1 MTKTLLSVMLCCCC
15 SIMAFGQNMTQE
27 IEKIIKGKQAS
38 VGVAI
43 IHNDDI
49 IAIANED
56 KYPTMSVFKF
66 HIAVTALKKME
77 AENIP
82 LDKMVYIK
90 QKEMLKNT
98 YSPLRDKYPDQGI
111 RISYRDIIKY
121 TVSISDNNTCD
132 WLIRF
137 VGGIDKVDS
146 YIKSLGIKDM
156 NFTETEE
163 SMHTDI
169 MLCYNNWSTP
179 LAIAQLLKKLH
190 TENILTKEHFA
201 FLETDQGIRISY
213 RDIIK
218 YTVSISDNNT
228 CDWLIRFVGGI
239 DKVDS
244 YIKSLGI
251 KDMNFT
257 ETEESMHTDIML
269 CYNNWSTPL
278 AIAQLLK
285 KLHTENILT
294 KEHFAFLE
302 TAMLDCV
309 SGKNKLIA
317 GLPTDIKFGHKTG
330 RSNRTADGIQIS
342 EGDAGVIYLPN
353 GEKCYIVVLIKDSR
367 ESDDDNA
374 KIMAD
379 ISNIV
384 YRHLN
389 K

>member
-1 MTKTLLSVMLCCCC
+1 MKQKVPLSKMNMAKTLLSVMLCCCC

-27 IEKIIKGKQAS
+27 IEKIIKEKQAS

-49 IAIANED
+49 ITIANED
-56 KYPTMSVFKF
+56 KYPTMSAFKF

-77 AENIP
+77 VENIP
-82 LDKMVYIK
+82 LDKKVYIK
-90 QKEMLKNT
+90 KKEMLKNT
-98 YSPLRDKYPDQGI
+98 YSPLRDKYPNQGI
-111 RISYRDIIKY
+111 HISYRDIIDY
-121 TVSISDNNTCD
+121 TVKVSDNNTCD

-146 YIKSLGIKDM
+146 YIKSLGIKDF

-169 MLCYNNWSTP
+169 MRCYNNWSTP
-179 LAIAQLLKKLH
+179 LAIAQLLKKIY
-190 TENILTKEHFA
+190 TEDVLTKEHFA
-201 FLETDQGIRISY
+201 FLET
-213 RDIIK
+213 
-218 YTVSISDNNT
+218 
-228 CDWLIRFVGGI
+228 
-239 DKVDS
+239 
-244 YIKSLGI
+244 
-251 KDMNFT
+251 
-257 ETEESMHTDIML
+257 SML
-269 CYNNWSTPL
+269 N
-278 AIAQLLK
+278 
-285 KLHTENILT
+285 
-294 KEHFAFLE
+294 
-302 TAMLDCV
+302 CV

-317 GLPTDIKFGHKTG
+317 GLPHDVKFGHKTG
-330 RSNRTADGIQIS
+330 RSDRTTDGVQIS
-342 EGDAGVIYLPN
+342 EADAGVIYLPN

-379 ISNIV
+379 ISNVV

>member
-1 MTKTLLSVMLCCCC
+1 M
-15 SIMAFGQNMTQE
+15 
-27 IEKIIKGKQAS
+27 
-38 VGVAI
+38 
-43 IHNDDI
+43 
-49 IAIANED
+49 
-56 KYPTMSVFKF
+56 
-66 HIAVTALKKME
+66 
-77 AENIP
+77 
-82 LDKMVYIK
+82 
-90 QKEMLKNT
+90 
-98 YSPLRDKYPDQGI
+98 
-111 RISYRDIIKY
+111 
-121 TVSISDNNTCD
+121 
-132 WLIRF
+132 
-137 VGGIDKVDS
+137 
-146 YIKSLGIKDM
+146 
-156 NFTETEE
+156 
-163 SMHTDI
+163 
-169 MLCYNNWSTP
+169 
-179 LAIAQLLKKLH
+179 
-190 TENILTKEHFA
+190 
-201 FLETDQGIRISY
+201 
-213 RDIIK
+213 
-218 YTVSISDNNT
+218 
-228 CDWLIRFVGGI
+228 
-239 DKVDS
+239 DS

-330 RSNRTADGIQIS
+330 HSNRNADGIQIS

>member
-1 MTKTLLSVMLCCCC
+1 
-15 SIMAFGQNMTQE
+15 
-27 IEKIIKGKQAS
+27 
-38 VGVAI
+38 
-43 IHNDDI
+43 
-49 IAIANED
+49 
-56 KYPTMSVFKF
+56 MSVFKF

-82 LDKMVYIK
+82 LDEMVYIK

-137 VGGIDKVDS
+137 VGGID
-146 YIKSLGIKDM
+146 
-156 NFTETEE
+156 E
-163 SMHTDI
+163 
-169 MLCYNNWSTP
+169 
-179 LAIAQLLKKLH
+179 
-190 TENILTKEHFA
+190 
-201 FLETDQGIRISY
+201 
-213 RDIIK
+213 
-218 YTVSISDNNT
+218 
-228 CDWLIRFVGGI
+228 
-239 DKVDS
+239 VDS

-317 GLPTDIKFGHKTG
+317 GLPNDIKFGHKTG

-379 ISNIV
+379 ISNVV

>member
-1 MTKTLLSVMLCCCC
+1 
-15 SIMAFGQNMTQE
+15 
-27 IEKIIKGKQAS
+27 
-38 VGVAI
+38 
-43 IHNDDI
+43 
-49 IAIANED
+49 
-56 KYPTMSVFKF
+56 
-66 HIAVTALKKME
+66 
-77 AENIP
+77 
-82 LDKMVYIK
+82 MVYIK

-98 YSPLRDKYPDQGI
+98 YSPLRDKYP
-111 RISYRDIIKY
+111 
-121 TVSISDNNTCD
+121 
-132 WLIRF
+132 
-137 VGGIDKVDS
+137 
-146 YIKSLGIKDM
+146 
-156 NFTETEE
+156 
-163 SMHTDI
+163 
-169 MLCYNNWSTP
+169 
-179 LAIAQLLKKLH
+179 
-190 TENILTKEHFA
+190 
-201 FLETDQGIRISY
+201 DQGIRISY

>member
-1 MTKTLLSVMLCCCC
+1 MNMTKTLLLVMLCCYC
-15 SIMAFGQNMTQE
+15 SIMAFGQNMTRE

-163 SMHTDI
+163 SM
-169 MLCYNNWSTP
+169 
-179 LAIAQLLKKLH
+179 
-190 TENILTKEHFA
+190 
-201 FLETDQGIRISY
+201 R
-213 RDIIK
+213 
-218 YTVSISDNNT
+218 
-228 CDWLIRFVGGI
+228 
-239 DKVDS
+239 
-244 YIKSLGI
+244 
-251 KDMNFT
+251 
-257 ETEESMHTDIML
+257 TDIML